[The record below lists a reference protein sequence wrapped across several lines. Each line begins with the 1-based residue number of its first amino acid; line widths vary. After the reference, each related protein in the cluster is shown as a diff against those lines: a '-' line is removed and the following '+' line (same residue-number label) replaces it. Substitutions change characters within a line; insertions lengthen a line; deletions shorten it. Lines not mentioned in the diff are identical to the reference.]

1 MVLVG
6 FYYFLQ
12 NHSIIVKIMAFF
24 SFKTHRDMLI
34 EMVNL
39 FFKIT
44 YKRFESASTYFS
56 MRIKLFNLQIN
67 PMFGFAF
74 IFVHVPWEL
83 VSRGDSPPPFTR
95 NSNLEYLNVLTITL
109 SRKLKVLTADIIVV
123 QEL

>member
-1 MVLVG
+1 
-6 FYYFLQ
+6 
-12 NHSIIVKIMAFF
+12 
-24 SFKTHRDMLI
+24 MLI

-56 MRIKLFNLQIN
+56 MRIKLFNLQIK
-67 PMFGFAF
+67 PIFAF
-74 IFVHVPWEL
+74 DLFFWMYTFL
-83 VSRGDSPPPFTR
+83 GNNCFQGGQPPPFTR

-109 SRKLKVLTADIIVV
+109 SRKLKVLTADVIVV

>member
-1 MVLVG
+1 
-6 FYYFLQ
+6 
-12 NHSIIVKIMAFF
+12 
-24 SFKTHRDMLI
+24 MLI

-56 MRIKLFNLQIN
+56 MRIKLFNLQIK
-67 PMFGFAF
+67 PIFAFAF
-74 IFVHVPWEL
+74 IFVHVPWEQL
-83 VSRGDSPPPFTR
+83 FPGGTAPPPFTR